1 MEAPER
7 EAAILELSVMVHDVK
22 LRAKRLAEN
31 MPEMLAVVEG
41 IRHTDDMLE
50 MVWDLHEF
58 TTFEDSILDHDWRNA
73 TDD

>member
-7 EAAILELSVMVHDVK
+7 EAAILELSIMLHDAK

-31 MPEMLAVVEG
+31 VPEMLAVVEA
-41 IRHTDDMLE
+41 IRHTDAMLE

-58 TTFEDSILDHDWRNA
+58 TTFGDSIFEHDWLDA
-73 TDD
+73 LDD

>member
-7 EAAILELSVMVHDVK
+7 EVAILELSIMLHDAN

-31 MPEMLAVVEG
+31 VPEMLAVVEA
-41 IRHTDDMLE
+41 IRHTDGMLE

-58 TTFEDSILDHDWRNA
+58 TTFRDSLLGYDWLDA
-73 TDD
+73 LDD